1 MTYHAAARTG
11 SPILYRF
18 IPLLAVFLAIC
29 ISWLWTLSASAQTC
43 DYPAT
48 GKSVIYA
55 APPDGTKITFEDVT
69 LRAKTEQTRRE
80 LAFTSGGGTPAETEW
95 TIQMASGQAIAVRT
109 FLGLLQTANSS
120 GTASDFDRN
129 RYATLWP
136 LDAGKS
142 VDLSMNTITQR
153 GTQYTS
159 TLSLCVRR
167 YETLKLPAGK
177 FETVVIDAHRQI
189 TSGGEALPF
198 DEVYTRYWYVPQFG
212 IYLQR
217 VRAMY
222 RQRQEVMKQT
232 RRAIS
237 VSGRQP

>member
-1 MTYHAAARTG
+1 MIHDAAARTG
-11 SPILYRF
+11 NPILYRL
-18 IPLLAVFLAIC
+18 IPLLVVC
-29 ISWLWTLSASAQTC
+29 SSWLWTPMATAQTC

-48 GKSVIYA
+48 GKSVTYA

-80 LAFTSGGGTPAETEW
+80 LVFTASGGTPTETEW
-95 TIQMASGQAIAVRT
+95 TIHMASGQAIAVRT

-129 RYATLWP
+129 RYASLWP
-136 LDAGKS
+136 LDTGKS
-142 VDLSMNTITQR
+142 VDLPMTTITQR

-159 TLSLCVRR
+159 NLSLCVRR
-167 YETLKLPAGK
+167 YENLKLPAGN
-177 FETVVIDAHRQI
+177 FATIVIDAHRQI

-212 IYLQR
+212 TYLQR

-222 RQRQEVMKQT
+222 RQRREVLKQT
-232 RRAIS
+232 RRALS
-237 VSGRQP
+237 VSGG

>member
-1 MTYHAAARTG
+1 MTYYAAARTG
-11 SPILYRF
+11 SPILYRL
-18 IPLLAVFLAIC
+18 IPLLVVFLAIC
-29 ISWLWTLSASAQTC
+29 ISWLWTPLAAAQTC

-48 GKSVIYA
+48 GKSVTYN

-80 LAFTSGGGTPAETEW
+80 LAFTASGGTPAEAEW
-95 TIQMASGQAIAVRT
+95 TIHMASGQAIAVRT

-129 RYATLWP
+129 RYAALWP
-136 LDAGKS
+136 LDVGKS
-142 VDLSMNTITQR
+142 VDLPMTTITQR

-167 YETLKLPAGK
+167 HETLKLPAGN

-222 RQRQEVMKQT
+222 RQRREVMKQT

-237 VSGRQP
+237 VKDG

>member
-1 MTYHAAARTG
+1 MTHYAAALTG
-11 SPILYRF
+11 NPILYRL
-18 IPLLAVFLAIC
+18 IPLLAVC
-29 ISWLWTLSASAQTC
+29 ISWLWMPLAAAQTC

-48 GKSVIYA
+48 GKPITYS

-80 LAFTSGGGTPAETEW
+80 LAFIAGSGTPAETEW
-95 TIQMASGQAIAVRT
+95 TIHMASGQAIAVRT

-120 GTASDFDRN
+120 GTTSDFDRN
-129 RYATLWP
+129 RYAGLWP
-136 LDAGKS
+136 LDTGKS
-142 VDLSMNTITQR
+142 VDLPMTTITKR
-153 GTQYTS
+153 GMQYTS

-167 YETLKLPAGK
+167 YETLKLPAGN

-189 TSGGEALPF
+189 TTGGKALPF
-198 DEVYTRYWYVPQFG
+198 DEVYTRYWYAPQFG

-222 RQRQEVMKQT
+222 QQRREVMKQT
-232 RRAIS
+232 RRALS
-237 VSGRQP
+237 VSAG